1 MKKAVYLLVTV
12 AFLLLAGC
20 GCAYG
25 YNEDSTNNDANNPT
39 INDPVFPEPFE
50 SMSIRSLTQLE
61 EMRKMILCEDENTLS
76 KFLTS
81 VEGSSAHSREDLIN
95 FVSLVEPLPVI
106 ELIYGSITWIA
117 HYNSN
122 GSDIVF
128 ISTTAPNGDWT
139 RVEYQLSVKD
149 PVAEIES
156 MKSSGVLTKND
167 IITTIQSHNGRIQVF
182 SEKNAPH
189 PSGVGETCEWTMI
202 VDDILVR
209 VVYYTTHQNKAEMPD
224 ILTKIRLTDLLKGNA

>member
-1 MKKAVYLLVTV
+1 MKKAVCLLVTV

-76 KFLTS
+76 KFLKS

-149 PVAEIES
+149 PAAEIER
-156 MKSSGVLTKND
+156 MKASGVLTKTD
-167 IITTIQSHNGRIQVF
+167 IITPIQSHNGRIQVF

-202 VDDILVR
+202 VDGILVR
-209 VVYYTTHQNKAEMPD
+209 VVYYTANQNQAEMPD
-224 ILTKIRLTDLLKGNA
+224 ILTKIRLTDLLKDNA